1 MPRFDRTGPNG
12 MGPMTGGGRGLRN
25 TVAAPRT
32 GYSAYGAPRLYGR
45 FPLFRGLG
53 RALWGIGRGLFVRR
67 GWGGRGRGRGR
78 W

>member
-12 MGPMTGGGRGLRN
+12 MGPMTGRGRGQGNLVN
-25 TVAAPRT
+25 GQT
-32 GYSAYGAPRLYGR
+32 AYGLFRPYGR
-45 FPLFRGLG
+45 FSLFRGLG

-67 GWGGRGRGRGR
+67 GWGGGRGRGRGR